1 MAISFNLPKKQIPSE
16 ANLRRIIQI
25 LTGLMAS
32 QSTIES
38 QCLLPYDETKT
49 YAKGQICLYE
59 NQLYLC
65 KTTTTGNFDQSKWI
79 LQENSFDEL
88 TLDQV
93 KALISLTD
101 QELKTMAQLISDSEV
116 RLDKTYSSSKI
127 YTDIQDAISSC
138 KQYVLI
144 ELAKKSTGSFKKA
157 NDTTEVTDGNYLY
170 LIMNSVTSKYD
181 IYALV
186 DSNVELLTSVD
197 VNLDDYLTKTDAE
210 NTYLKKTDAD
220 GKYATI
226 TTVDGKVNKT
236 DILTANSP
244 SATDDQVYSA
254 KAINTELDKKVN
266 KTDVE
271 EANIVNLMPFPYD
284 SSIISVNSGITF
296 KVDDEGAI
304 HVSGTKTTDNL
315 VQYYPIRD
323 TIGTSGYLIDTF
335 EVGKTYTL
343 SGCPSGG
350 STKTY
355 RLRILFNYDKSS
367 EGLTP
372 YQYIDMGA
380 GVTFT
385 IESEIKYI
393 RIMIDY
399 SGTTNTTY
407 GDLIFKPQITE
418 GAKVIDF
425 KTSLNRNNL
434 SQLNNTVTSTINGL
448 NGRIPINSGED
459 MDNITTVG
467 FYSVLSGSIA
477 LTVSN
482 LPIKSACFVDVYG
495 NNHTV
500 GKGWLVQ
507 EIKASNSADAPIYR
521 RSRIHEGDW
530 GQWQRLCVTKVAD
543 KTFDVSSLTSLS
555 SNYTFLAIK
564 GVVKNGFCTCTIGI
578 KVVNPVL
585 TNEDVAS
592 GMPNAQVSYYVPPM
606 LNWSDVSG
614 LDTTSPLHIT
624 ISTDGLIRCEGG
636 VASKEYYATVTYPV
650 AES

>member
-1 MAISFNLPKKQIPSE
+1 MTILFNIPKRQIPSE

-65 KTTTTGNFDQSKWI
+65 KTTCTGPFSKDKWI
-79 LQENSFDEL
+79 LQNNEFDEL
-88 TLDQV
+88 SKSDIE
-93 KALISLTD
+93 ALIGLTD
-101 QELKTMAQLISDSEV
+101 QELQTMTQLISDSEV

-127 YTDIQDAISSC
+127 YTSIQDAI
-138 KQYVLI
+138 
-144 ELAKKSTGSFKKA
+144 
-157 NDTTEVTDGNYLY
+157 D
-170 LIMNSVTSKYD
+170 TSKTYTLSEIGKMSGASYKVVSATSEMTDERIIYLLASGNTYD
-181 IYALV
+181 MYIVEV
-186 DSNVELLTSVD
+186 DGTARRIGDTNIDLSQ
-197 VNLDDYLTKTDAE
+197 YLTTTDAE

-244 SATDDQVYSA
+244 SATDNQVYSA

-284 SSIISVNSGITF
+284 SSIISENSGITF

-355 RLRILFNYDKSS
+355 RLRILFNYDKSN

-399 SGTTNTTY
+399 SGTTSTTY

-418 GAKVIDF
+418 GTKVIDF

-459 MDNITTVG
+459 MDNITTIG
-467 FYSVLSGSIA
+467 FYSVLSGAIA

-507 EIKASNSADAPIYR
+507 EIKASNSADAPLYR

-585 TNEDVAS
+585 TNEDAAS
-592 GMPNAQVSYYVPPM
+592 GMPNAQVPYYVPPM

-636 VASKEYYATVTYPV
+636 VADKEYYATVTYPV

>member
-1 MAISFNLPKKQIPSE
+1 MANFNLGKRKNFVE
-16 ANLRRIIQI
+16 DNMRYIIQI

-32 QSTIES
+32 QSTISS
-38 QCLLPYDETKT
+38 QCLKDYNPDETYT
-49 YAKGQICLYE
+49 KGQICLY
-59 NQLYLC
+59 NNYVWLC
-65 KTTTTGNFDQSKWI
+65 KTVTTGAFEENKWEKQSDG
-79 LQENSFDEL
+79 FTEL
-88 TLDQV
+88 SIDDV
-93 KALISLTD
+93 KAMLRLTPNQID
-101 QELKTMAQLISDSEV
+101 YLAKLISDSSIV
-116 RLDKTYSSSKI
+116 LDHTWSSSKS
-127 YTDIQDAISSC
+127 YTEIQNAIKTAKEFC
-138 KQYVLI
+138 VI

-157 NDTTEVTDGNYLY
+157 NDVSEITDENYFY
-170 LIMNSVTSKYD
+170 LIYNNGTSKYD
-181 IYALV
+181 IYALLNN
-186 DSNVELLTSVD
+186 NVEKLTTVD